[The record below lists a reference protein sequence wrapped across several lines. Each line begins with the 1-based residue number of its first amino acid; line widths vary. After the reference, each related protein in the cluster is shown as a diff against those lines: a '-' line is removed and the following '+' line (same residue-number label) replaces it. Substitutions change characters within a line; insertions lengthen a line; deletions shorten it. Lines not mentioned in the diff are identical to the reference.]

1 MNKLEK
7 DAIQTDSKISAMR
20 IAFLWMIKYIIILS
34 SIVAIAAIIFALLG
48 KPFPLGA
55 FIGLIGVLG
64 TIAFGGKAAQSFGEN
79 QYSQSWGGYNT
90 QPFMSTTTTTM
101 PAVSQINPRVSGTAE
116 EPPQQ

>member
-7 DAIQTDSKISAMR
+7 DAVQTDSKVSAMR
-20 IAFLWMIKYIIILS
+20 IAFFWMIKYIIILS
-34 SIVAIAAIIFALLG
+34 SIVAIAAIAFAFLG

-64 TIAFGGKAAQSFGEN
+64 TVAFGGKAAQSFSE
-79 QYSQSWGGYNT
+79 SSFMPQSYGYQT
-90 QPFMSTTTTTM
+90 QPFMQPTTTM
-101 PAVSQINPRVSGTAE
+101 LVSQIHPKVSGSAE